1 MKTMDFF
8 GIAIV
13 ICLMGISCQKQS
25 DQPVVLKTG
34 FQTTTVPHGT
44 STLNVAVWYP
54 TLQPELPYTYNRAS
68 SGLDVTGS
76 VAKNATV
83 ASGSWPLLIF
93 SHGFSGGAVGSVE
106 ICEALARAGYVV
118 AAPDH
123 SDAVL
128 TVRITGQA
136 SGTLQEALTYLN
148 DHPFADGSS
157 YLYRIAEIQQV
168 IASLKQRTDFNLDL
182 SKITYAGHS
191 MGAWTVMK
199 AMAAGPRPKAM
210 FVYSMG
216 ELNWLFQGQRYFESN
231 FFQQMDFPTAYFY
244 GAQELDE
251 AVKAN
256 RGNVYA
262 AFAFTFSPSPSYGFI
277 VPQGNHFTYNSYAV
291 APGAFGQPSQLES
304 ILGKTISFL
313 DKHVKNKTT
322 TLVLEAGDVLK

>member
-1 MKTMDFF
+1 
-8 GIAIV
+8 
-13 ICLMGISCQKQS
+13 
-25 DQPVVLKTG
+25 
-34 FQTTTVPHGT
+34 
-44 STLNVAVWYP
+44 
-54 TLQPELPYTYNRAS
+54 
-68 SGLDVTGS
+68 
-76 VAKNATV
+76 
-83 ASGSWPLLIF
+83 
-93 SHGFSGGAVGSVE
+93 
-106 ICEALARAGYVV
+106 
-118 AAPDH
+118 
-123 SDAVL
+123 
-128 TVRITGQA
+128 
-136 SGTLQEALTYLN
+136 
-148 DHPFADGSS
+148 
-157 YLYRIAEIQQV
+157 LYRIAEIQQV

-210 FVYSMG
+210 FAYSMG

-231 FFQQMDFPTAYFY
+231 FFQQLDFPTAYFY

-291 APGAFGQPSQLES
+291 APGAFGQPSQLQS
-304 ILGKTISFL
+304 ILVKTISFL

-322 TLVLEAGDVLK
+322 TLVLETGDVSK